1 MTANLTT
8 AAVHRRREGESHG
21 SHFGHSVLYEE
32 LLEAAE
38 ELDDVRAYDEAEAEG
53 GEYIPL
59 EQAIKEIEEAPVN
72 EL

>member
-1 MTANLTT
+1 MIANLKQPQFIVDEKGNRTG
-8 AAVHRRREGESHG
+8 VILDIQS
-21 SHFGHSVLYEE
+21 YQE

-59 EQAIKEIEEAPVN
+59 EQAIKEIEDARE
-72 EL
+72 